1 MKKYLLIMGGV
12 LCALSTYAQ
21 EVITLPSSFDESK
34 MITKRRDEQGRYQPI
49 YDDVPAPMP
58 ATPEHA
64 LQQAQSA
71 GQPQRVF
78 YRGVPSAPAARN
90 EGRQNKA
97 TIPAQEPSTLPALRN
112 EAQQNEEVIPAQK
125 PSAPPTP
132 ERRIKRYRAIE
143 KDYSMPKSTFS
154 SSTLSNIADAPSSFS
169 NSSMAETI
177 KRFKKESTR
186 FEECQEGEKGCRQYD
201 VDDKGDVIW

>member
-12 LCALSTYAQ
+12 LCALSAYAQ
-21 EVITLPSSFDESK
+21 EVITLPSSFDENK

-49 YDDVPAPMP
+49 YDDVSAPMP
-58 ATPEHA
+58 AAPQHA
-64 LQQAQSA
+64 PQQAQPA
-71 GQPQRVF
+71 EQPQRVF
-78 YRGVPSAPAARN
+78 YRSAPPAPAVRN
-90 EGRQNKA
+90 EGQQNKA
-97 TIPAQEPSTLPALRN
+97 AAPAQAPSTLPALRN
-112 EAQQNEEVIPAQK
+112 EAQQNEVAIPAPE
-125 PSAPPTP
+125 PSAPPAP

-154 SSTLSNIADAPSSFS
+154 SSTLSNIGDAPSSFS

-186 FEECQEGEKGCRQYD
+186 FEECQEGEEGCRQYD